1 MIPKG
6 SANIDHVKS
15 IFLAAIELTSVEERE
30 AYLNRECGNDTELR
44 NRIESL
50 LRAHEE
56 AGGFLKPSI
65 LGASITPKQV
75 TLVEQPGSVIDR
87 YKLLE
92 KIGEGGMAVV
102 YMAEQQEPIHRKVAL
117 KIIKLGMDTKSVIA
131 RFEAERQALAMM
143 DHPNIAKVLDAGAT
157 ETGRPYFVM
166 ELVKGVS
173 ITEYCDKNEL
183 STLERLDLFIQ
194 VCNAVQ
200 HAHQKGII
208 HRDIKP
214 TNVMVTRHEGKP
226 VPKVIDF
233 GIAKATN
240 QRLTEKTLFTRYAH
254 IIGTP
259 AYMSPEQADLG
270 DLDVDTRSD
279 IYSLGVL
286 LYELLT
292 GATPFGEE
300 ELRKAGYLE
309 MQRVIREQEPL
320 KPSTKLNILGET
332 LTDIAKYRGS
342 TPDLLIKAI
351 RGDLDWIV
359 MKSLEK
365 DRARRYETAD
375 AIAADLR
382 RHLSHLPV
390 EAAPP
395 AVLYRMSRYTRRHRQ
410 AIAVG
415 CAFILLIAVIL
426 WAGRTRMQ
434 AAQEHDHARRLSE
447 ERMLI
452 EAQQAF
458 EARRFANANRMVS
471 PLLRSMYVGRPV
483 ALLQAELTL
492 QQQGPA
498 TAIPLLEQL
507 LDGQDEVAGQ
517 AHFLLARLYYESDPN
532 GPGETPAYYQKWED
546 HRRQAEKLLT
556 GTAAYC
562 LLRAK
567 VTSSVRE
574 MLHWFDKALD
584 VEKKHH
590 ASLQERAHIWLAQR
604 DYSKMATDAAR
615 MIGIQPDNPVGWSLS
630 ATALRE
636 LDRLDEA
643 IAHHSESI
651 RLSPMDTEF
660 YDQRRQTYMR
670 MGRYD
675 LALADARTCVELR
688 PQKPL
693 NHMRQA
699 CYALAALGRYEE
711 AEQVYDQIVTHPTA
725 IREYSPDWPLSGAC
739 NVNVWYC
746 GFQTRE
752 VFKGLCQGVPWHPP
766 GEAPWG
772 KPFISMDRATKGL
785 ASLRQCARRVVDDG
799 FHPSWSPDGT
809 RLAFGKGLTG
819 ASGVAVL
826 DLATGKTELLTVPGR
841 DPEWSPD
848 GRFIAYVRDRQI
860 LPVEQVALSKWRDKP
875 GRWNE
880 VWAFELATSKSWRV
894 AKGVYP
900 SWSNDS
906 SCVYYRS
913 ETDGGLYSAP
923 INGFYPPQRVLACC
937 GAFPTISPDG
947 RYVADATFRLM
958 RIIDVDSGMPV
969 TTWAA
974 PPFPE
979 AQLEVHWSPDGREL
993 SIAGNLCSDMGL
1005 WIYALEEG
1013 EAVKILQ
1020 GPVTSGRWSPD
1031 GRHFAIATSAPYWEV
1046 WVAELDPVKS
1056 TPASFTCN
1064 QSIEEHCLDRIAYY
1078 ERYVETNPIIA
1089 VHHWLADASLWI
1101 RDPGASA
1108 RVEELDRLL
1117 REPDAEGCSNC
1128 ARRILLSPPD
1138 IRERLMPLASLFA
1151 SKANE
1156 VKPKDP
1162 DCLSV
1167 YALALC
1173 RLGRFRQAIE
1183 ILADRKTTQGSA
1195 VDCLCRALCQW
1206 HLGEKTQA
1214 QEIYDHG
1221 QQLLHE
1227 QPVGDALVE
1236 MFRQEVAVF
1245 LGVTDM

>member
-1 MIPKG
+1 VGIEHKNEEQIFNAAVQFESRAERDAYVAKACG
-6 SANIDHVKS
+6 DDQKLLAGVQALLQHHDANS
-15 IFLAAIELTSVEERE
+15 FLDAPILEPDLILDNSPLTE
-30 AYLNRECGNDTELR
+30 G
-44 NRIESL
+44 
-50 LRAHEE
+50 
-56 AGGFLKPSI
+56 
-65 LGASITPKQV
+65 
-75 TLVEQPGSVIDR
+75 PGTIVGR

-92 KIGEGGMAVV
+92 RIGEGGMAVV
-102 YMAEQQEPIHRKVAL
+102 YMAEQEKPIRRKVAL
-117 KIIKLGMDTKSVIA
+117 KIIKLGMDTRSVIA
-131 RFEAERQALAMM
+131 RFEAERQALAIM

-166 ELVKGVS
+166 ELVPGLS
-173 ITEYCDKNEL
+173 MTEYCNKNRL
-183 STLERLDLFIQ
+183 SIKERVRLFIT
-194 VCNAVQ
+194 VCNAIQ
-200 HAHQKGII
+200 HAHQKGVI

-214 TNVMVTRHEGKP
+214 SNVMVTQRDGTP

-240 QRLTEKTLFTRYAH
+240 RRLTEKTLFTRYAH

-259 AYMSPEQADLG
+259 AYMSPEQAELS
-270 DLDVDTRSD
+270 DLDVDTRTD

-292 GATPFGEE
+292 GTTPFSEE
-300 ELRKAGYLE
+300 KLRKAGYLQ
-309 MQRVIREQEPL
+309 MQKVICEEEPT
-320 KPSTKLNILGET
+320 KPSTKLSKLGGA
-332 LTDIAKYRGS
+332 LTDVAKCHNS
-342 TPDLLIKAI
+342 SPELMPKLV

-382 RHLSHLPV
+382 RHLSNLPV

-410 AIAVG
+410 AIAAG
-415 CAFILLIAVIL
+415 CIFVLLIAVIL

-434 AAQEHDHARRLSE
+434 AAQERDHARRLSE

-458 EARRFANANRMVS
+458 EARRFSTANLMVS
-471 PLLRSMYVGRPV
+471 PLLKSTYVGRPA

-498 TAIPLLEQL
+498 MAIPLLERL

-517 AHFLLARLYYESDPN
+517 AHFLLARLYYESDPS
-532 GPGETPAYYQKWED
+532 GPGENPAYRQKWED
-546 HRRQAEKLLT
+546 HRRQAERLLT

-567 VTSSVRE
+567 ATSSVRE

-630 ATALRE
+630 AMALRE

-643 IAHHSESI
+643 IAHHTESI
-651 RLSPMDTEF
+651 RLSPKDTEL

-688 PQKPL
+688 PQQPL
-693 NHMRQA
+693 QHMRYA

-725 IREYSPDWPLSGAC
+725 IREYSPDWPLSGAF

-746 GFQTRE
+746 GYQTRE

-766 GEAPWG
+766 GDAPWG
-772 KPFISMDRATKGL
+772 KPFISMNRATKGL
-785 ASLRQCARRVVDDG
+785 ASLRQCARRIVDDG

-809 RLAFGKGLTG
+809 RLAFGKGLVG

-826 DLATGKTELLTVPGR
+826 DLATGETELLTVPGR

-880 VWAFELATSKSWRV
+880 VWAFELATSKSWRM

-906 SCVYYRS
+906 SCIYYRS

-923 INGFYPPQRVLACC
+923 INGFSPPQRVLACC

-958 RIIDVDSGMPV
+958 RIVDVDSGTPV
-969 TTWAA
+969 RTWAA

-993 SIAGNLCSDMGL
+993 SIAGNTCSDMGL
-1005 WIYALEEG
+1005 WIYAREEG

-1064 QSIEEHCLDRIAYY
+1064 QSVEEHCRDRIAYY
-1078 ERYVETNPIIA
+1078 ERYVETNPIVA
-1089 VHHWLADASLWI
+1089 VYHWLADASLWI
-1101 RDPGASA
+1101 QDPKASA

-1117 REPDAEGCSNC
+1117 REPDAEGCCNC
-1128 ARRILLSPPD
+1128 ARRILLSPPE

-1151 SKANE
+1151 GKAYE

-1183 ILADRKTTQGSA
+1183 MLADRKTTQGSA
-1195 VDCLCRALCQW
+1195 VDCLCRALCRW
-1206 HLGEKTQA
+1206 HLGEKTRA
-1214 QEIYDHG
+1214 REIYDHG
-1221 QQLLHE
+1221 QQLLRE
-1227 QPVGDALVE
+1227 QPVGDALIE
-1236 MFRQEVAVF
+1236 MFRQEVAVL